1 MFSHNVF
8 YFYFKHDILFI
19 QFVEVCNLDFTPVWN
34 EKKEIYISQYSY
46 KGQILLILQLPQS
59 MLWL

>member
-1 MFSHNVF
+1 MCFTFILSMT
-8 YFYFKHDILFI
+8 ILFI

-46 KGQILLILQLPQS
+46 KGQILPILQLPQS